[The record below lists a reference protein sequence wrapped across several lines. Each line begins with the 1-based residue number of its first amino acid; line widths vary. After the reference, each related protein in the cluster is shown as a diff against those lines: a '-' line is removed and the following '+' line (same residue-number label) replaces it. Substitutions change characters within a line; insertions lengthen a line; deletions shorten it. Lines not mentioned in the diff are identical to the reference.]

1 MADLTNS
8 KTHANLLAAFG
19 GESQA
24 ACKYMYYA
32 AKAKKDGFEQIA
44 TIFEET
50 AKNEREHAKIWFKLL
65 EGGIGATA
73 GNLSKAADG
82 EHYEWS
88 SMYPEFAKDAEE
100 EGFMDIAAKFRAVAA
115 VETEHENRYR
125 KLLENVKD
133 NEVFSKQE
141 ETEWICLN
149 CGHIHKGK
157 EAPQV
162 CPVCSHP
169 QSYFQVL
176 AKNY

>member
-1 MADLTNS
+1 MPDITSS

-32 AKAKKDGFEQIA
+32 DKAKKDGFQQIA
-44 TIFEET
+44 AIFEET

-65 EGGIGATA
+65 EGGIGTTA
-73 GNLSKAADG
+73 DNLASAADG
-82 EHYEWS
+82 EHYEWAD
-88 SMYPEFAKDAEE
+88 MYPEFAKTAEE
-100 EGFMDIAAKFRAVAA
+100 EGFFDIAAKFKAVAA

-125 KLLENVKD
+125 KLLDNVKND
-133 NEVFSKQE
+133 QVFSKPE
-141 ETEWICLN
+141 ETEWICRK
-149 CGHIHKGK
+149 CGHIHKGT
-157 EAPQV
+157 EAPQI

-169 QSYFQVL
+169 QSYFQML